1 LYPSSEFPL
10 DFLNIGSDNGL
21 PAVSPAG
28 RAAAKPLVAMTAHAS
43 RPPAPQTATTPPA
56 GHLRPAEFALSTG
69 EPG

>member
-43 RPPAPQTATTPPA
+43 RPPAPLTATTPPA
-56 GHLRPAEFALSTG
+56 GYLRPAAFALGTG
-69 EPG
+69 ERG